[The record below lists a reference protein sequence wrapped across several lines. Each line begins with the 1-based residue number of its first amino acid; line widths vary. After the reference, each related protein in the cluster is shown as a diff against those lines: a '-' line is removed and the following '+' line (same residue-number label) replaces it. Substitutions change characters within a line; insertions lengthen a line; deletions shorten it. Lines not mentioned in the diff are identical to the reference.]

1 MERVY
6 IGIGSNL
13 EKPIEQVYEA
23 VVTMMELASTEW
35 RGVSSLY
42 VSKPQGP
49 QDQPDFVNAV
59 VAIDTELSPR
69 ELLEILQAAEQQQG
83 RIRTRHW
90 GERIIDL
97 DILLYGNEVVNES
110 DLKIPHPRMEERPF
124 VMVPL
129 LEVAL
134 SLSDLTAQPDV
145 VKDYIATNP
154 QHIEGDSEDSDLS
167 R

>member
-23 VVTMMELASTEW
+23 VVTTMELPSSEW
-35 RGVSSLY
+35 CGVSSLY

-69 ELLEILQAAEQQQG
+69 ELLTILQNAEQQQG
-83 RIRTRHW
+83 RVETRHW

-97 DILLYGNEVVNES
+97 DILLYGNEVIKEA
-110 DLKIPHPRMEERPF
+110 DLVIPHPRMEDRPF

-129 LEVAL
+129 LEIAL
-134 SLSDLTAQPDV
+134 KLSHLTDQPDV
-145 VKDYIATNP
+145 VKDYISTNSE
-154 QHIEGDSEDSDLS
+154 QTEANGEDSDIP

>member
-23 VVTMMELASTEW
+23 VVSMMELGSTEW
-35 RGVSSLY
+35 CGVSSLY
-42 VSKPQGP
+42 ISKPQGP

-59 VAIDTELSPR
+59 VAVDTELSPR
-69 ELLEILQAAEQQQG
+69 ELLQILQAAEQQQG
-83 RIRTRHW
+83 RVKNRHW

-97 DILLYGNEVVNES
+97 DILLYGNEVVNEP
-110 DLKIPHPRMEERPF
+110 DLVIPHPRMEERPF

-134 SLSDLTAQPDV
+134 ALSDLTAQPDV

-154 QHIEGDSEDSDLS
+154 QHIEGDSENSNLS
-167 R
+167 G